1 MEVFQPYQGVST
13 MSFAESMA
21 YGLGVVVITL
31 GIIGGLGVFFW
42 IKSAKK

>member
-1 MEVFQPYQGVST
+1 

-21 YGLGVVVITL
+21 YGLGVVVISLGVIAGL
-31 GIIGGLGVFFW
+31 GIFFW